1 MLASPH
7 SYRRKIQLEHI
18 SLHTPHFSLLSPH
31 SSLHTPH
38 STLLTPH
45 SSLKNILCTEDHY
58 QTGNQ
63 NISTLNRKQCQG
75 KRLRSY
81 RWNDCVPP

>member
-18 SLHTPHFSLLSPH
+18 SLHTPH
-31 SSLHTPH
+31 SSLH
-38 STLLTPH
+38 TPH